1 MTPDMLRARF
11 PFNRI
16 LAPYLRYESIRRVD
30 QALKEQTWLNDEVIN
45 AYIQLLKERNER
57 DVSNGVAGRMHFF
70 HSFFYQTLTG
80 QDG

>member
-1 MTPDMLRARF
+1 MKVGYADIKRAD
-11 PFNRI
+11 
-16 LAPYLRYESIRRVD
+16 LAC
-30 QALKEQTWLNDEVIN
+30 LKEQTWLNDEVIN